1 MTQAS
6 THALQGKEAADDEHA
21 RHALRA
27 CLPRQHGATLT
38 RLPTRTLGAKE
49 AAAEHARE
57 KLQACLLVSS
67 ESYPVYVCVCV
78 YVCVR
83 ACVRV
88 YSNIVMIVL
97 A

>member
-27 CLPRQHGATLT
+27 CLPRQQGATLT
-38 RLPTRTLGAKE
+38 RLPTRTLGAKGAKE

-57 KLQACLLVSS
+57 KLQARLHVSS
-67 ESYPVYVCVCV
+67 E
-78 YVCVR
+78 
-83 ACVRV
+83 
-88 YSNIVMIVL
+88 
-97 A
+97 

>member
-27 CLPRQHGATLT
+27 CLPRQQGATLT

-57 KLQACLLVSS
+57 KLQARLHVSS
-67 ESYPVYVCVCV
+67 E
-78 YVCVR
+78 
-83 ACVRV
+83 
-88 YSNIVMIVL
+88 
-97 A
+97 